1 MDHASPQALLAQAL
15 IEVITELPG
24 EIGLERAVASAAR
37 VLSVLDSDMSALEV
51 APREQV
57 PQPMNASSGSI
68 GSAVVWDSIRARVNA
83 ICRGRLR
90 ALMLQRLHQRGFC
103 EETARNTPSPRK
115 PLLLLSPTN
124 RLGAP
129 VRCVRP
135 AIGSDLPALRHFCRD
150 LLALLDAHPRSGK
163 GPDHYELL
171 QDFAAFR
178 WRSILE
184 TKQPLAVGIEDG
196 RVVGV
201 GTVWIGRL
209 VEIFVEPTAEADFF
223 AVLLEGC
230 VQLAAR
236 RGGRRLE
243 AEVHYSNYTDF
254 GRAGWSPTDTAPLW
268 SFDIR
273 ATTET

>member
-1 MDHASPQALLAQAL
+1 M
-15 IEVITELPG
+15 
-24 EIGLERAVASAAR
+24 
-37 VLSVLDSDMSALEV
+37 
-51 APREQV
+51 
-57 PQPMNASSGSI
+57 
-68 GSAVVWDSIRARVNA
+68 
-83 ICRGRLR
+83 
-90 ALMLQRLHQRGFC
+90 
-103 EETARNTPSPRK
+103 
-115 PLLLLSPTN
+115 
-124 RLGAP
+124 
-129 VRCVRP
+129 
-135 AIGSDLPALRHFCRD
+135 
-150 LLALLDAHPRSGK
+150 
-163 GPDHYELL
+163 L